1 MIFCYKRKKGTE
13 FRNKKGNNKL
23 DIALINYINSEQTES
38 CFLLTG
44 LSGAGKTFQVNR
56 FYEENLKYTNKKFIR
71 KSIHIRN

>member
-1 MIFCYKRKKGTE
+1 MIFCYKRKKGKE

-56 FYEENLKYTNKKFIR
+56 FYEENLKYTNKKYSSIR
-71 KSIHIRN
+71 